1 MEEVQEAEFQLY
13 KDIVFISEV
22 QIKISHWTAAE
33 ALVAD
38 VDPKDTH

>member
-22 QIKISHWTAAE
+22 QIKISHWTVAV

>member
-22 QIKISHWTAAE
+22 QIKISHWNRSRG
-33 ALVAD
+33 
-38 VDPKDTH
+38 PCSGR